1 VEQIHRSVVK
11 PKFVFACVLGGALV
25 LGGCTGNKSAEA
37 AGNTP
42 GGSGSG
48 GAGSKGGTKG
58 GGFGG
63 PVSVLVAKAV
73 TRDVPIQ
80 AEVIGNV
87 EASSAVTLRP
97 QISGQITAAYFT
109 EGEFVT
115 KGKLLLTI
123 DKRALEAQMKQL
135 EAQISRDEAALNQA
149 VANLA
154 RDTAQETNA
163 RGQFERADQL
173 FKQGILSK
181 EQRDQYDATLNGL
194 SATLKADQANI
205 ESAKAAIAASR
216 ANVENQKVLISYT
229 NIYAPISGR
238 TGTLAIKPGNVVTA
252 NTTELATIN
261 QVSPVFVTFALPEAN
276 LATLRQNAGRKLPV
290 TATAEE
296 GGVHENGTLAFF
308 ENAVDPTTGTIKLKA
323 TFPNTDHA
331 LWPGQF
337 VRVTL
342 QLGQHPN
349 ATLVPTQ
356 AVQSGQDGT
365 FVYTVQPDQRVA
377 VHPVQIAQRVGDDT
391 VVTSGIQPGDTV
403 VTEGTLRLV
412 PGARI
417 QVRDQNGG
425 PAGGGRRGAGK
436 GGAGGG
442 RGAGAPGVG
451 GREGGQG
458 GQGGG
463 GNRRVSSV

>member
-1 VEQIHRSVVK
+1 VEQIHRLIVK
-11 PKFVFACVLGGALV
+11 PKFVYACVFAGALM
-25 LGGCTGNKSAEA
+25 LCGCTGNKSAEA

-42 GGSGSG
+42 GGG
-48 GAGSKGGTKG
+48 GQGGPGSKGGTKG

-63 PVSVLVAKAV
+63 PVSVMVAKAV

-97 QISGQITAAYFT
+97 QISGQITQAFFT
-109 EGEFVT
+109 EGEFVN

-135 EAQISRDEAALNQA
+135 EAQISKDEAALNQA
-149 VANLA
+149 IANLA
-154 RDTAQETNA
+154 RDKAQEGNA
-163 RGQFERADQL
+163 RGQFDRADQL

-205 ESAKAAIAASR
+205 ESSKAAIAASQ

-238 TGTLAIKPGNVVTA
+238 TGTLVVKPGNVVTA

-261 QVSPVFVTFALPEAN
+261 QVSPIFVTFALPEAN

-296 GGVHENGTLAFF
+296 GGIHESGTLAFF

-323 TFPNTDHA
+323 TFANTDHA

-349 ATLVPTQ
+349 AILVPNQ

-365 FVYTVQPDQRVA
+365 FVYAVQPDQRVA
-377 VHPVQIAQRVGDDT
+377 VRPVQIAQRVGEET
-391 VVTSGIQPGDTV
+391 VITSGIQSGETV

-417 QVRDQNGG
+417 QVRQPNGA
-425 PAGGGRRGAGK
+425 PAGGGGRRGGGK
-436 GGAGGG
+436 
-442 RGAGAPGVG
+442 
-451 GREGGQG
+451 GGQG

-463 GNRRVSSV
+463 GGQRPAGAS